1 MEPRYEGEEGDVEEM
16 PEAQP
21 STETEEADNT
31 LAEILSKVNQIL
43 QAVTGEQEEQ
53 Q

>member
-1 MEPRYEGEEGDVEEM
+1 MEPKYTGEEGDIEEM
-16 PEAQP
+16 PETLP
-21 STETEEADNT
+21 STETEQSDDT

-53 Q
+53 